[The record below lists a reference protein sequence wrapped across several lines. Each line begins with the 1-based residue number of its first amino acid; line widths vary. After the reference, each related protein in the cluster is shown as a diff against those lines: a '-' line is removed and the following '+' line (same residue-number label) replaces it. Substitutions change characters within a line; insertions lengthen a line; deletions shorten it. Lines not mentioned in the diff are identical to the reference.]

1 MSFDFNSHTKRV
13 TQTVLSMA
21 KLVETSITGRPN
33 GRSISD
39 FWRQVTTRSHPMM
52 PVPLANPLELIFVS
66 PAKHQ
71 PD

>member
-1 MSFDFNSHTKRV
+1 
-13 TQTVLSMA
+13 MA

-39 FWRQVTTRSHPMM
+39 FWRQVATRSRPMM

-66 PAKHQ
+66 PAKRQ